1 MAVRKV
7 GVEPSSPCA
16 QLEHLVNLLSNRV
29 NRQWNHSLYE
39 VWRPKIVEDPKKQT
53 VSRLHWDG
61 NVPGVCAGTE
71 GTVAPS
77 RAPATG

>member
-1 MAVRKV
+1 MAARKV

-39 VWRPKIVEDPKKQT
+39 VWRPKIVEDMEKQIAK
-53 VSRLHWDG
+53 RL
-61 NVPGVCAGTE
+61 C
-71 GTVAPS
+71 
-77 RAPATG
+77 